1 MTEPAF
7 RHGHWL
13 LDLRQMPAHTATV
26 SGSVIR
32 PNSHPSVYA
41 GLYLP
46 LGAVNGYLSVA
57 IAYQLSQAG
66 VSAESI
72 GVLIALYFM
81 PHTWK
86 FLWAPIVD
94 MTLSSKRWYLI
105 GAMLSTLGVL
115 AMAVCSA
122 PPVNL
127 TALTVAAV
135 LASLATTLLGMAVE
149 ALVAHST
156 SPDQQGRAGGWLQ
169 AGNFAGS
176 GLGGGAALWLAT
188 HVGHAWITGAVLG
201 ACFLL
206 CCLGL
211 TLIRDSYRRPREA
224 GIATGTLNVLRDVW
238 SVTRSARGYLALLVL
253 FLPIGSAGASALFS
267 VIPDDWHTSA
277 TTVELVNGTLSGL
290 IALLGCLAGGY
301 LSDLINRK
309 LAYVAYGLLLGL
321 CALAM
326 ALTPHDQANYIL
338 FVLLYSFISGL
349 CYAGFSAVTL
359 EAIGG
364 GAAATKYNVFA
375 CLANMPTAYL
385 AAIEGWARTH
395 HGVNAF
401 LYVDFAAPVFAAL
414 IYGAAVLRSSNP
426 SDRALKLSVS

>member
-1 MTEPAF
+1 M
-7 RHGHWL
+7 
-13 LDLRQMPAHTATV
+13 
-26 SGSVIR
+26 R
-32 PNSHPSVYA
+32 PSPHPSVYA

-46 LGAVNGYLSVA
+46 FGAINGYLTVA
-57 IAYQLSQAG
+57 IAYQLARAG

-72 GVLIALYFM
+72 GALIALYFM
-81 PHTWK
+81 PQTWK

-94 MTLSSKRWYLI
+94 MTLSSKRWYVI
-105 GAMLSTLGVL
+105 GAILSALGAL
-115 AMAVCSA
+115 AMAACSA
-122 PPVNL
+122 APVNL

-135 LASLATTLLGMAVE
+135 MASLASTLLGMAVE
-149 ALVAHST
+149 ALIAHST
-156 SPDQQGRAGGWLQ
+156 SPAQQGRAGGWLQ
-169 AGNFAGS
+169 AGNFAG
-176 GLGGGAALWLAT
+176 GGFGGGAALWLAT

-211 TLIRDSYRRPREA
+211 TLISESHRGPRGA
-224 GIATGTLNVLRDVW
+224 GIAAGTLEVLRDIW
-238 SVTRSARGYLALLVL
+238 GVTRSPRGYLALLVL

-267 VIPDDWHTSA
+267 VIPGDWHTSA
-277 TTVELVNGTLSGL
+277 TTVELVNGTLNGVVS
-290 IALLGCLAGGY
+290 LLGCLAGGY

-326 ALTPHDQANYIL
+326 ALAPHDQVNYIV
-338 FVLLYSFISGL
+338 FVLLYSFISGV
-349 CYAGFSAVTL
+349 CYAGFAAVTL

-401 LYVDFAAPVFAAL
+401 LYVDFAAPILGAL
-414 IYGAAVLRSSNP
+414 IYGAAVLRSANRSE
-426 SDRALKLSVS
+426 RALKLSVS